1 MEKSG
6 LTAHTVPNA
15 PGGAEAAKAA
25 RIEATMADSIVR
37 SERDLFEETLTA
49 ALKGLRLGKMA
60 KVQVV
65 ELSDEF
71 ALVVDRRH
79 LLRYQGVG
87 PKAISEFAGNL
98 SELLGGAKV
107 FFST

>member
-1 MEKSG
+1 
-6 LTAHTVPNA
+6 
-15 PGGAEAAKAA
+15 
-25 RIEATMADSIVR
+25 MADSIVNR
-37 SERDLFEETLTA
+37 SESDLFEETLTA